1 MTTER
6 LAVCPH
12 VIRWNGATLAEAL
25 DVPLPVAGQW
35 LAGTDLL
42 PPKAATWIEALCSVH
57 EAAESSKPATAGA
70 RHRSISR
77 AAAVLIARPPGR
89 AHAPSERRADFS
101 TMLGAEMICYDSTL
115 SYSSIWEMREGV
127 HDNPGCN
134 GVVILHRNISRTCRS
149 GAYS

>member
-42 PPKAATWIEALCSVH
+42 PPKAATWIEALCFVH

-70 RHRSISR
+70 GFNGDLLRPEHVPVYSYHLLRAPGEGPVPLGRLFGTSDEGAVFFLVSRGPRSVARCHRGS
-77 AAAVLIARPPGR
+77 A
-89 AHAPSERRADFS
+89 SE
-101 TMLGAEMICYDSTL
+101 C
-115 SYSSIWEMREGV
+115 IWP
-127 HDNPGCN
+127 D
-134 GVVILHRNISRTCRS
+134 I
-149 GAYS
+149 